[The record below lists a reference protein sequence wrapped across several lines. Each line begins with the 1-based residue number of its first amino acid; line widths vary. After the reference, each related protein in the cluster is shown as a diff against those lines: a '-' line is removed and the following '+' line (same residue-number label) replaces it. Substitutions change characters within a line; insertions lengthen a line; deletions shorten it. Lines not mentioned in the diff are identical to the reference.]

1 MTQCQMTYC
10 PTTDESVSEVVVRG
24 IADAKCVD
32 PIDLDVRL
40 YDYIDPCA
48 LDRLFEVGEDLRNGR
63 VSFTMAG
70 YHIDIVETREVVLTP
85 ITDSPVAKSEA
96 QT

>member
-10 PTTDESVSEVVVRG
+10 PTTDESVSEAVVRG
-24 IADAKCVD
+24 IAEAKCVD
-32 PIDLDVRL
+32 PTDLDVRL
-40 YDYIDPCA
+40 YDYVDPCA

-70 YHIDIVETREVVLTP
+70 YQIEIEATREVVLTP
-85 ITDSPVAKSEA
+85 LTDSSVAKSEA
-96 QT
+96 RT